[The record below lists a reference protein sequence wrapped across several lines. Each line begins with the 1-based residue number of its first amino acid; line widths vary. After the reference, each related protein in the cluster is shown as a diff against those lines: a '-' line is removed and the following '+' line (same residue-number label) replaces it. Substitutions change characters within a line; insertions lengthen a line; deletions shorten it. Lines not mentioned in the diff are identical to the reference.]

1 MISIIVC
8 TYNRQKYIDKCLMS
22 IANQTADKASYEL
35 IIINNNSNDQSHDII
50 SDFISKQH
58 KVIQCS
64 YFIEQNQGLSFARN
78 RGIKESIGN
87 FYVFIDDDAF
97 IEETYVTNLQ
107 TYLKQYGVDSIGF
120 GGKIVP
126 FLESALPNWMSSFL
140 MPLMSVID
148 KGEIVSEFSYQH
160 YPIGANMGM
169 SKRAIDEIGNFNVT
183 LGRVGTNLIGGEE
196 KDLFI
201 RMKHAGFR
209 ILYFP
214 KIVAHHVVP
223 DSRLTIGFIK
233 QQALGI
239 GISEMIRVNKEAGFS
254 PLKRWLLELYKWIG
268 SFGLFF
274 IYLFKGQLSKG
285 IMVIKFR
292 WWVSIGMIRK
302 DTH

>member
-1 MISIIVC
+1 
-8 TYNRQKYIDKCLMS
+8 MS

-35 IIINNNSNDQSHDII
+35 IIINNNSKDQSHDII

-58 KVIQCS
+58 QAIQCS

-78 RGIKESIGN
+78 RGIKESSGN

-97 IEETYVTNLQ
+97 IEENYVTNLQ

-140 MPLMSVID
+140 LPLMSVID
-148 KGEIVSEFSYQH
+148 KGEIVSEFSHQH

-169 SKRAIDEIGNFNVT
+169 SKKAIDEVGDFNVA
-183 LGRVGTNLIGGEE
+183 LGRVGKNLMCGEE

-239 GISEMIRVNKEAGFS
+239 GISEIIRVNKEAGFS

>member
-1 MISIIVC
+1 
-8 TYNRQKYIDKCLMS
+8 
-22 IANQTADKASYEL
+22 
-35 IIINNNSNDQSHDII
+35 
-50 SDFISKQH
+50 
-58 KVIQCS
+58 
-64 YFIEQNQGLSFARN
+64 
-78 RGIKESIGN
+78 
-87 FYVFIDDDAF
+87 
-97 IEETYVTNLQ
+97 
-107 TYLKQYGVDSIGF
+107 
-120 GGKIVP
+120 
-126 FLESALPNWMSSFL
+126 
-140 MPLMSVID
+140 
-148 KGEIVSEFSYQH
+148 
-160 YPIGANMGM
+160 MGM
-169 SKRAIDEIGNFNVT
+169 SKKAIDEVGDFNVA
-183 LGRVGTNLIGGEE
+183 LGRVGKNLMCGEE

-233 QQALGI
+233 QQAIGI
-239 GISEMIRVNKEAGFS
+239 GISEIIRVNKEAGFS

>member
-1 MISIIVC
+1 
-8 TYNRQKYIDKCLMS
+8 MS

-35 IIINNNSNDQSHDII
+35 IIINNNSKDQSHDII

-58 KVIQCS
+58 QAIQCS

-78 RGIKESIGN
+78 RGINEASGN

-148 KGEIVSEFSYQH
+148 KGEIVSEFSHRH

-169 SKRAIDEIGNFNVT
+169 SKKAIDEVGDFNVA
-183 LGRVGTNLIGGEE
+183 LGRVGKNLMCGEE

-239 GISEMIRVNKEAGFS
+239 GISEIIRVNKEAGFS